1 MGTHPVFLCLAGRR
15 CVVLGGDAAAAAKA
29 RACHEAGGSVML
41 VAETL
46 APGVR
51 LPEADERFVH
61 QARAYRGGDLAGAFL
76 CYASIAEPA
85 IVARVRA
92 EAEREHVLLNV
103 VDRPEACDFFA
114 AGVVRRGALQIAV
127 GTGGTSPAAAAHV
140 RRRLETLVGPEYG
153 TMTEILGQVRRAIA
167 SRPDRHDV
175 LRALADSPMPELLR
189 QADLGAVDRL
199 LVRIAGESCTLER
212 LGIAPAAG
220 A

>member
-1 MGTHPVFLCLAGRR
+1 M
-15 CVVLGGDAAAAAKA
+15 AAAKA
-29 RACHEAGGSVML
+29 RACHEAGAAVTL
-41 VAETL
+41 VAESL

-51 LPEADERFVH
+51 LPDPDGRFVH
-61 QARAYRGGDLAGAFL
+61 EARTYRTGDLAGVFL
-76 CYASIAEPA
+76 CYAQLADPGT
-85 IVARVRA
+85 VARVRA

-103 VDRPEACDFFA
+103 VDQPDACDFFA
-114 AGVVRRGALQIAV
+114 AAVVRRGALQIAV

-175 LRALADSPMPELLR
+175 LRALADSSIPELLR

-199 LVRIAGESCTLER
+199 LVRIAGEGCTLER
-212 LGIAPAAG
+212 VGIAPATG